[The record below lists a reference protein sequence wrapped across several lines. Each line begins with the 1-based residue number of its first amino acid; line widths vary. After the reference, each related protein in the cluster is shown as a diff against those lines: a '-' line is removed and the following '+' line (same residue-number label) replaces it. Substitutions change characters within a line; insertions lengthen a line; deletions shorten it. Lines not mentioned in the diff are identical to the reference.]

1 MVRRIIWS
9 EKAKIVFQ
17 EILAFYYK
25 RNGTKTYSKKL
36 NSEIKKL
43 ISLLKKQAFIG
54 RLTDIDNVRVLIKD
68 NFKIFYK
75 IEQNRI
81 VILLVWDCRQ
91 DPNDLKI
98 A

>member
-1 MVRRIIWS
+1 MARRIIWS
-9 EKAKIVFQ
+9 EKAKTVFQ
-17 EILAFYYK
+17 EILVFYYK
-25 RNGTKTYSKKL
+25 RNGTKIYSKKL

-54 RLTDIDNVRVLIKD
+54 RLTNIDNVRVLIKD

-75 IEQNRI
+75 VEQNI
-81 VILLVWDCRQ
+81 IIILLVWDCRQ